1 MKLNFPINPKS
12 GVPIYVQIQ
21 NHIKH
26 LIATGVLTP
35 GQQLPT
41 IRQLAVDITVNLNT
55 VAHAYAELERE
66 GLLAIQRG
74 RGTFIAAPENGP
86 DLTQMRD
93 SKLQTLVD
101 NLFTEALG
109 LGYSVQEVQQAVVDQ
124 VRAWQRPQ
132 EGK

>member
-1 MKLNFPINPKS
+1 MQLNFPIDPKS

-66 GLLAIQRG
+66 GLLTIQRG
-74 RGTFIAAPENGP
+74 RGTFIAEPENDP

-101 NLFTEALG
+101 NLFTDALG
-109 LGYSVQEVQQAVVDQ
+109 LGYSVEEVQQAVADQ
-124 VRAWQRPQ
+124 VRAWHRSQG
-132 EGK
+132 GK